1 MKWLLRLF
9 IGQSKELFAVL
20 NQLAEQA
27 DAARRG
33 L

>member
-9 IGQSKELFAVL
+9 IGQSKEFFAVL